1 MKTCI
6 ALMTV
11 ALLSLPAL
19 AADITGTW
27 KAEFNTQRGL
37 QKYTFTLKQDGSSV
51 TGKANVE
58 RDGEKREAEL
68 KEGKVEGN
76 TVTFVEP
83 LKIQDNDIRITYTG
97 KISDNEI
104 KFTRKVGDFG
114 SSEAT
119 AKREGGAP
127 QAAAG
132 QRGGR
137 GGFGGPIELKP
148 DDKPAFPNPS
158 EGYDKKRDDI

>member
-1 MKTCI
+1 MKTH
-6 ALMTV
+6 LT
-11 ALLSLPAL
+11 LLILAMASLSAL

-37 QKYTFTLKQDGSSV
+37 QKYTFTLKQDGTSV
-51 TGKANVE
+51 TGKATVE
-58 RDGEKREAEL
+58 RDGEKREAKL

-119 AKREGGAP
+119 AKRDGAAQTP
-127 QAAAG
+127 APGQSGAG
-132 QRGGR
+132 ARGGGR
-137 GGFGGPIELKP
+137 GAFGGPIELK
-148 DDKPAFPNPS
+148 
-158 EGYDKKRDDI
+158 